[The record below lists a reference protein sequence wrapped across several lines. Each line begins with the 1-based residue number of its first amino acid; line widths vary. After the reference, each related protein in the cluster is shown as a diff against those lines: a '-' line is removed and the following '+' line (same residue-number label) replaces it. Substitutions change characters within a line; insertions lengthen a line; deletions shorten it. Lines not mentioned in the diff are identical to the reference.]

1 MQRNTKPEDYRLAQ
15 TIIDLGLLDYFSLQ
29 NRYEIFAVSEPFSA
43 KIPTL
48 QNKLQQLCSI

>member
-29 NRYEIFAVSEPFSA
+29 NRYEIFAVSEPFPA